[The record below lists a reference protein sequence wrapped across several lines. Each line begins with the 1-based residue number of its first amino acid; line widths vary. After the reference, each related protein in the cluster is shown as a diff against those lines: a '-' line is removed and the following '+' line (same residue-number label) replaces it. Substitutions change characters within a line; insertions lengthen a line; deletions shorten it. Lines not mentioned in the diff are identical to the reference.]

1 MTMILGIGD
10 PLAGLR
16 DMLSH
21 PFMRYAFI
29 AGTATAIPAGLV
41 SYFVVL
47 RRQVFS
53 GDALGHAAFTGAL
66 AALAFGVDLRLG
78 LFAVTVASALL
89 LGSLG
94 EKARAD
100 DVAIGSFFAWVLGLG
115 VLFLSIFTTSRSTG
129 NGAGG
134 VRVLFGSIFG
144 LDASHTWVTVAIGA
158 GVTVALVG
166 IARPLLF
173 ASIDEGV
180 AEARRIPV
188 RLLGYAFLAIVGI
201 SAAQAS
207 QAVGA
212 LLILGLL
219 AAPGGIAQRLTA
231 RPYAGMLVSV
241 IAAVGSVW
249 IGLALSFALPK
260 WPPSFSILAAASAIY
275 VLALVFT
282 SIARLARTAAAAPPA
297 LGLAD
302 SSA

>member
-1 MTMILGIGD
+1 MIIGIVD
-10 PLAGLR
+10 PLTGVR

-21 PFMRYAFI
+21 PFMRYAFM
-29 AGTATAIPAGLV
+29 AGTATAVPAGLV

-89 LGSLG
+89 LGALG

-100 DVAIGSFFAWVLGLG
+100 DVAIGSFFAWVLGIG
-115 VLFLSIFTTSRSTG
+115 VLFLSIFTTSRSAG

-144 LDASHTWVTVAIGA
+144 LDASHTWVNVAIGA
-158 GVTVALVG
+158 GVALG
-166 IARPLLF
+166 LIAIARPLLF
-173 ASIDEGV
+173 ASIDDGV
-180 AEARRIPV
+180 AEARRIPI
-188 RLLGYAFLAIVGI
+188 RLLGFAFLGLVGI
-201 SAAQAS
+201 SAGQAS

-231 RPYAGMLVSV
+231 RPYLGMLVSV
-241 IAAVGSVW
+241 IVAIGSVW
-249 IGLALSFALPK
+249 IGLALSFALPR
-260 WPPSFSILAAASAIY
+260 WPPSFSILAVASAIF
-275 VLALVFT
+275 VLVLLAT
-282 SIARLARTAAAAPPA
+282 SIPRLAQTHTAARV
-297 LGLAD
+297 GLAD
-302 SSA
+302 

>member
-1 MTMILGIGD
+1 MTIILAMTD
-10 PLAGLR
+10 PLAGLH

-29 AGTATAIPAGLV
+29 AGTATAVPAGLV
-41 SYFVVL
+41 SYFIVL

-78 LFAVTVASALL
+78 LFATTVASALL
-89 LGSLG
+89 LGALG
-94 EKARAD
+94 NKARAD

-115 VLFLSIFTTSRSTG
+115 VLFLSIFTTSRSAG

-144 LDASHTWVTVAIGA
+144 LDASRTWVNVAIGA
-158 GVTVALVG
+158 GLTVSLLA

-188 RLLGYAFLAIVGI
+188 RLLGFAFLALVGV
-201 SAAQAS
+201 SAGQAS

-231 RPYAGMLVSV
+231 RPYAGMLLSIGV
-241 IAAVGSVW
+241 AAGSVW

-260 WPPSFSILAAASAIY
+260 WPPSFSILAVVSAIY
-275 VLALVFT
+275 AFVLIAT
-282 SIARLARTAAAAPPA
+282 SIATHAPRSSRAAAA
-297 LGLAD
+297 
-302 SSA
+302 SHITS